1 MNNLLSLDLKFSKK
15 VTTAQIK
22 SLGNLIGDAL
32 WLLEMEMIKK
42 SGSKL
47 YVQKINMLIDFYANQ
62 FDELLVKRETGMLED
77 MGNLFKLLL
86 SDLER
91 IKNNNLKF
99 YESITN

>member
-22 SLGNLIGDAL
+22 SLGKLIGDAL

-62 FDELLVKRETGMLED
+62 K
-77 MGNLFKLLL
+77 K
-86 SDLER
+86 
-91 IKNNNLKF
+91 
-99 YESITN
+99 TNYFCCYTFHPNKG